1 MSIRAIFGAVLILV
15 APIGAALSEDNVGIG
30 VVDAMNKLFG
40 KHEGFR
46 AFHAKGT
53 VVEGS
58 FKGTSDGAALSKAAI
73 FNGTSIPVTV
83 RFSDNGGFPNIADG
97 AADANPRGMAI
108 KFRVPDGSETDMVT
122 NTFKVFPVPT
132 AADLRDL
139 FLAAAASPPDAPKP
153 TELDKFVAAHAT
165 VGAAAK
171 TLGTPDSFA
180 HEEYR
185 GLNAFLLVDTSGRK
199 RAVRW
204 ILVPE
209 RVVHID
215 PADAAKWSPN
225 YLMDEIRARLAKGPV
240 TFRLEAQMAEPGDPT
255 SDPSKAWPEDRS
267 RISIGVLTLDKAVND
282 SEQAEKKLLFLPGQ
296 LLDGIE
302 PSDDPMIDIRNSAYA
317 ESFSRRNP

>member
-1 MSIRAIFGAVLILV
+1 MSIRAIFGAVLIFV
-15 APIGAALSEDNVGIG
+15 TPIGAALSEDNVGIG

-58 FKGTSDGAALSKAAI
+58 FKGTSDGAA
-73 FNGTSIPVTV
+73 F
-83 RFSDNGGFPNIADG
+83 
-97 AADANPRGMAI
+97 
-108 KFRVPDGSETDMVT
+108 
-122 NTFKVFPVPT
+122 
-132 AADLRDL
+132 
-139 FLAAAASPPDAPKP
+139 
-153 TELDKFVAAHAT
+153 
-165 VGAAAK
+165 
-171 TLGTPDSFA
+171 TPDSFA

-204 ILVPE
+204 IVVPE
-209 RVVHID
+209 RVVHVD
-215 PADAAKWSPN
+215 PAEAAKWSPN

-255 SDPSKAWPEDRS
+255 SDPSRAWPEDRS

-282 SEQAEKKLLFLPGQ
+282 GEQAEKKLLFLPGQ

>member
-1 MSIRAIFGAVLILV
+1 MC
-15 APIGAALSEDNVGIG
+15 
-30 VVDAMNKLFG
+30 
-40 KHEGFR
+40 
-46 AFHAKGT
+46 
-53 VVEGS
+53 
-58 FKGTSDGAALSKAAI
+58 
-73 FNGTSIPVTV
+73 
-83 RFSDNGGFPNIADG
+83 
-97 AADANPRGMAI
+97 
-108 KFRVPDGSETDMVT
+108 
-122 NTFKVFPVPT
+122 
-132 AADLRDL
+132 
-139 FLAAAASPPDAPKP
+139 AASPPDAAKP

-165 VGAAAK
+165 VGVAAK

-255 SDPSKAWPEDRS
+255 SDPSKAWPEDDDDGENITVCVRPRLRINSCTVTFAELRNCAIAASRLSS
-267 RISIGVLTLDKAVND
+267 RITKSVKGELKSAGWKVLAKIFFGSMAAPQKN
-282 SEQAEKKLLFLPGQ
+282 AFGFCR
-296 LLDGIE
+296 
-302 PSDDPMIDIRNSAYA
+302 M
-317 ESFSRRNP
+317 